1 MARLLREICSRRA
14 HDGRFNF
21 NPRTAARALARR
33 LAVQA
38 LYRWQLNA
46 APWQD
51 LVNEFASDADMAR
64 ADGEY
69 FTLAGAPGRRAARGD
84 RSRRVGSVPGA
95 QRGTRSSIPIE
106 HAVLLGRQRRAAA
119 LQRQVPYRVVIDEA
133 VGLARRFGATDG
145 HKFVN
150 AVLDR
155 AARSWRADEH

>member
-1 MARLLREICSRRA
+1 MA
-14 HDGRFNF
+14 GNF

-51 LVNEFASDADMAR
+51 LIIEFSTDADMGR
-64 ADGEY
+64 ADSDY
-69 FTLAGAPGRRAARGD
+69 FKALVQRAVEQSSELDEALAPFLARSAAALD
-84 RSRRVGSVPGA
+84 
-95 QRGTRSSIPIE
+95 PIE
-106 HAVLLGRQRRAAA
+106 HAVLLIASVE
-119 LQRQVPYRVVIDEA
+119 LQHQPEVPFRVIIDEA

-155 AARSWRADEH
+155 AARAWRPDDR

>member
-1 MARLLREICSRRA
+1 MA
-14 HDGRFNF
+14 GNF

-38 LYRWQLNA
+38 LYRWQLNT

-51 LVNEFASDADMAR
+51 LVTEFASDADMAR

-69 FTLAGAPGRRAARGD
+69 FRTLVQLAVEQCPQIDVALTPFLARSPSLLD
-84 RSRRVGSVPGA
+84 PF
-95 QRGTRSSIPIE
+95 E
-106 HAVLLGRQRRAAA
+106 HAVLWVASVE
-119 LQRQVPYRVVIDEA
+119 LQHQSQVPYRVVIDEA
-133 VGLARRFGATDG
+133 VGLTRRFGATDA

-155 AARSWRADEH
+155 AARSWRANEH

>member
-1 MARLLREICSRRA
+1 VA
-14 HDGRFNF
+14 GNF

-51 LVNEFASDADMAR
+51 LVNEFASDADMAH

-69 FTLAGAPGRRAARGD
+69 FRSLVRQAVEQHAEFDLALAPFLARTA
-84 RSRRVGSVPGA
+84 SVLD
-95 QRGTRSSIPIE
+95 PIE
-106 HAVLLGRQRRAAA
+106 HAVLLIASVE
-119 LQRQVPYRVVIDEA
+119 LQHQPQVPYRVVIDEA

-155 AARSWRADEH
+155 AARSWRADER

>member
-1 MARLLREICSRRA
+1 MA
-14 HDGRFNF
+14 GNF

-51 LVNEFASDADMAR
+51 LVSEFSSDADMAR

-69 FTLAGAPGRRAARGD
+69 FKSLVQSAVEQHAELDLAMKPFLARDAAALD
-84 RSRRVGSVPGA
+84 
-95 QRGTRSSIPIE
+95 PIE
-106 HAVLLGRQRRAAA
+106 HAVLLIASVE
-119 LQRQVPYRVVIDEA
+119 LQQHAQVPYRVVIDEA
-133 VGLARRFGATDG
+133 VGITRRFGATDG

-155 AARSWRADEH
+155 AVRSWRPEER

>member
-1 MARLLREICSRRA
+1 MA
-14 HDGRFNF
+14 GNF

-51 LVNEFASDADMAR
+51 LVSEFSTDADMAR
-64 ADGEY
+64 ADTEY
-69 FTLAGAPGRRAARGD
+69 FRALVQRAVEHSTELDLAMAPFLARSAAVLD
-84 RSRRVGSVPGA
+84 
-95 QRGTRSSIPIE
+95 PIE
-106 HAVLLGRQRRAAA
+106 HAVLLVASVE
-119 LQRQVPYRVVIDEA
+119 LQHQPQVPYRVIIDEA
-133 VGLARRFGATDG
+133 VGLTRRFGATDG

-155 AARSWRADEH
+155 AARAWRPDDR

>member
-1 MARLLREICSRRA
+1 MA
-14 HDGRFNF
+14 GNF

-46 APWQD
+46 SPWQD
-51 LVNEFASDADMAR
+51 LIIEFSTDTDMAR

-69 FTLAGAPGRRAARGD
+69 FRALVQRAVEQCAPLDVALAPFLARSAALLD
-84 RSRRVGSVPGA
+84 
-95 QRGTRSSIPIE
+95 PIE
-106 HAVLLGRQRRAAA
+106 HAVLLIASVE
-119 LQRQVPYRVVIDEA
+119 LQHEPQVPYRVIIDEA

-155 AARSWRADEH
+155 AARAWRPDDR

>member
-1 MARLLREICSRRA
+1 MA
-14 HDGRFNF
+14 GKF
-21 NPRTAARALARR
+21 NPQTAARALARR

-51 LVNEFASDADMAR
+51 LVNEFATDADMPR

-69 FTLAGAPGRRAARGD
+69 FRALVRQAIDDHEALDAALAPFLARAAAMLD
-84 RSRRVGSVPGA
+84 PV
-95 QRGTRSSIPIE
+95 E
-106 HAVLLGRQRRAAA
+106 HAVLLIAAVE
-119 LQRQVPYRVVIDEA
+119 LQHQPQLPFRVVIDEA

-150 AVLDR
+150 GVLDR
-155 AARSWRADEH
+155 AARAWRVDER